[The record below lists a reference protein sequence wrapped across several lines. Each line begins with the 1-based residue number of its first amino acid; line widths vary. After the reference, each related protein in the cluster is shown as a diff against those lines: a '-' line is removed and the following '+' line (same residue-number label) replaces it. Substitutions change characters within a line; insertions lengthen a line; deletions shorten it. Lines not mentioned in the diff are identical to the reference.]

1 MAIEK
6 ACVIGGGFYG
16 TTIALFLKQVKRI
29 PTVILYEQESELLGR
44 ASYVNQARVHNG
56 YHYPR
61 SFTTAY
67 RSHTNF
73 ARFCKDWS
81 RGIHSRF
88 DKYYAIARRNS
99 KVTSAQFIRFC
110 EQIGAP
116 IETAGREIHQLFN
129 PTLIEKVFKVEEH
142 AFNANALRS
151 WMITELQQANIQVAL
166 NHRVSNAHPGEG
178 GDIAFDLRDGEGRKT
193 SDTCNLLF
201 NCTYSGLGQV
211 HKEESGSHGIDLKHE
226 VAELSLIEVPRDLA
240 GLGVTVM
247 DGPFFSVMPFPAR
260 GVHSLS
266 HVRYTPHCHWQD
278 RQGLSPYEV
287 LRQHPQES
295 RVDRMLRDASRY
307 MPTLA
312 GSRHV
317 ESLYEV
323 KTVLCKNE
331 VDDGRPI
338 LFRENPEIRG
348 MYSILGG
355 KLDNIYDILE
365 RIENLPALQG

>member
-1 MAIEK
+1 MGVDT

-29 PTVILYEQESELLGR
+29 PTVILYEQESELLAR

-67 RSHTNF
+67 RSHANF

-81 RGIHSRF
+81 YGIHSRF

-99 KVTSAQFIRFC
+99 KVGSVQFVRFC
-110 EQIGAP
+110 EQVGAP
-116 IETAGREIHQLFN
+116 IQKASREIHQLFN
-129 PTLIEKVFKVEEH
+129 PTLIEHVFRVEEV
-142 AFNANALRS
+142 AFNADALRAR
-151 WMITELQQANIQVAL
+151 IVAELQRATIQVAL
-166 NHRVSNAHPGEG
+166 QHHVHNVRPGEG
-178 GDIAFDLRDGEGRKT
+178 GAITFDLCDGGGTETTGT
-193 SDTCNLLF
+193 TNLLF
-201 NCTYSGLGQV
+201 NCTYSGLAQV
-211 HKEESGSHGIDLKHE
+211 HQEASGNHGIALKHE
-226 VAELSLIEVPRDLA
+226 VAELSLIDVPRELD
-240 GLGVTVM
+240 GLGITVM

-266 HVRYTPHCHWQD
+266 HVRYTPHCHWED
-278 RQGLSPYEV
+278 RQGLSPYDV
-287 LRQHPQES
+287 LRRHPQET

-307 MPTLA
+307 LPQLT

-317 ESLYEV
+317 DSLYEV

-338 LFRENPEIRG
+338 LFREDPEIRG

>member
-81 RGIHSRF
+81 CGIHSRF

-178 GDIAFDLRDGEGRKT
+178 GDIAFDLRNGEGRKT

-287 LRQHPQES
+287 LRQHPQDS

-338 LFRENPEIRG
+338 LFREDPEIRG

>member
-1 MAIEK
+1 MGVEK

-29 PTVILYEQESELLGR
+29 PRVTLYEQGSELLGR

-67 RSHTNF
+67 RSHANF

-81 RGIHSRF
+81 CGVHSHF
-88 DKYYAIARRNS
+88 DKYYALARRNS
-99 KVTSAQFIRFC
+99 KVSSSQFIRFC
-110 EQIGAP
+110 EQIEAP
-116 IETAGREIHQLFN
+116 IQTASREIHQLFN

-142 AFNANALRS
+142 AFNADALRN
-151 WMITELQQANIQVAL
+151 WIDAELQNADIQVSL

-178 GDIAFDLRDGEGRKT
+178 GDIAFDLRDGEGRQT
-193 SDTCNLLF
+193 SGTSNLLF

-211 HKEESGSHGIDLKHE
+211 QKEVSESDGIDLKHE
-226 VAELSLIEVPRDLA
+226 IAELSLIEVPRELK

-278 RQGLSPYEV
+278 RHGLSPYDV
-287 LRQHPQES
+287 LSNHPQDS

-307 MPTLA
+307 MPLLS

-338 LFRENPEIRG
+338 LFKESQEIRG

-365 RIENLPALQG
+365 RIEKLPAFQG

>member
-1 MAIEK
+1 MAVDT

-29 PTVILYEQESELLGR
+29 PTVILYEQESELLAR

-67 RSHTNF
+67 RSHANF

-81 RGIHSRF
+81 CGVHSRF

-99 KVTSAQFIRFC
+99 KVGTAQFVRFC
-110 EQIGAP
+110 EQVGAP
-116 IETAGREIHQLFN
+116 IQTASRDIHQLFN
-129 PTLIEKVFKVEEH
+129 PTLIEQVFRVEEV
-142 AFNANALRS
+142 AFNADALRT
-151 WMITELQQANIQVAL
+151 WIEAELQRATIQVAL
-166 NHRVSNAHPGEG
+166 RHQVHNVRPGEG
-178 GDIAFDLRDGEGRKT
+178 GAITFDLCDGRGNETTGT
-193 SDTCNLLF
+193 SDLLF

-211 HKEESGSHGIDLKHE
+211 HKADSGHHGIALKHE
-226 VAELSLIEVPRDLA
+226 VAELSLIEVPRELA
-240 GLGVTVM
+240 HLGITVM

-266 HVRYTPHCHWQD
+266 HVRYTPHCHWED
-278 RQGLSPYEV
+278 RQGWCPYDV

-307 MPTLA
+307 MPRLA
-312 GSRHV
+312 ASRHV
-317 ESLYEV
+317 DSLYEV
-323 KTVLCKNE
+323 KTVLRKNE

-338 LFRENPEIRG
+338 LFREDPEIRG

>member
-1 MAIEK
+1 MGVDT

-29 PTVILYEQESELLGR
+29 PTVILYEQESELLAR

-67 RSHTNF
+67 RSHANF

-81 RGIHSRF
+81 CGVHSSF

-99 KVTSAQFIRFC
+99 KVGTAQFVRFC
-110 EQIGAP
+110 EQVGAP
-116 IETAGREIHQLFN
+116 IQTASRDIHQLFN
-129 PTLIEKVFKVEEH
+129 PTLIEQVFRVEEV
-142 AFNANALRS
+142 AFNADALRT
-151 WMITELQQANIQVAL
+151 WILAELQRATIQVAL
-166 NHRVSNAHPGEG
+166 QHHVRNVRPGEG
-178 GDIAFDLRDGEGRKT
+178 GAITFDLCDGKGEESTGT
-193 SDTCNLLF
+193 SNLLF

-211 HKEESGSHGIDLKHE
+211 HKADSSNHGIALKHE
-226 VAELSLIEVPRDLA
+226 VAELSLIEVPRELT
-240 GLGVTVM
+240 GLGITVM

-266 HVRYTPHCHWQD
+266 HVRYTPHCHWED
-278 RQGLSPYEV
+278 RQGSSPYNV
-287 LRQHPQES
+287 LRQHPQET

-307 MPTLA
+307 MPRLA
-312 GSRHV
+312 ASRHV
-317 ESLYEV
+317 DSLYEV

-338 LFRENPEIRG
+338 LFREDPEIRG